1 MADNVPATALSR
13 YRQTFQPSGL
23 GIGPNNFYPTLTSA
37 DTPANWFIVVDLTSL
52 KVVVNVISTD
62 PTAVPSEVASYLGNT
77 QFFLYFVT
85 NAQIA
90 PNFPQGGLYT
100 FLAQVGSG
108 PGLTNLEQTIAQ
120 MGTGVIVTFS
130 YVLAATMD
138 TNDNVGFESVNLTNY
153 TTLPMQFMPVQ
164 VGGQTIYAPIRIE

>member
-23 GIGPNNFYPTLTSA
+23 GIGTNNFYPTLTSA
-37 DTPANWFIVVDLTSL
+37 DTPAYWFIVVDLTSL

-62 PTAVPSEVASYLGNT
+62 PTAVPSEVSPYLGNT
-77 QFFLYFVT
+77 QFFLYFVA

-90 PNFPQGGLYT
+90 QNMPQGPLYT
-100 FLAQVGSG
+100 FLQQVGSG
-108 PGLTNLEQTIAQ
+108 PVLTNLEQTIEQ
-120 MGTGVIVTFS
+120 MGTGTILSFS
-130 YVLAATMD
+130 YILAATMD
-138 TNDNVGFESVNLTNY
+138 TNDNVGFESVDLVNY
-153 TTLPMQFMPVQ
+153 TTLAMQFMPVQ